1 MSNANLKAVDTW
13 DLEAFLAVLR
23 QIAQDTGAAESV
35 PGTAVKIG
43 PAAPVAPLEAG
54 Q

>member
-13 DLEAFLAVLR
+13 DLGEFLAVLR
-23 QIAQDTGAAESV
+23 QIAQDASPAECV
-35 PGTAVKIG
+35 PGTAVESEH
-43 PAAPVAPLEAG
+43 AAAGAPPEQG